1 MVYRGVLRWV
11 DVNGD
16 SRRCMEVYGGGRLS
30 AVAKTVNFTWFW
42 SVQQKVFNL
51 LQ

>member
-1 MVYRGVLRWV
+1 MYGGVWRWV
-11 DVNGD
+11 EVNGD
-16 SRRCMEVYGGGRLS
+16 SRRRKEVIGGEWRS

-42 SVQQKVFNL
+42 SVQQKIFNL